1 MEPMTHRAG
10 FQWEGHEEE
19 DPLTFTLDFPQG
31 DGGRG
36 DGGGTEVGG

>member
-1 MEPMTHRAG
+1 MTQIAG
-10 FQWEGHEEE
+10 TQGEGDERDDH
-19 DPLTFTLDFPQG
+19 LTFTLDFPQG